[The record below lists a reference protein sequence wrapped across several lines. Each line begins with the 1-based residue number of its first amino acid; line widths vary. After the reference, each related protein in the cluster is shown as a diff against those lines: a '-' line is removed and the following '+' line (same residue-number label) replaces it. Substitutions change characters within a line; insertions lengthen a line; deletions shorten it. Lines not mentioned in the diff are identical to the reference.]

1 MVPADV
7 GSSPPIGATCTGLAC
22 FCHRRNS
29 ATRDFTCRV
38 TLLPYY
44 QIVTTQLPV

>member
-7 GSSPPIGATCTGLAC
+7 GSSPPVGATYKGLAC

-29 ATRDFTCRV
+29 ATRDFIGRV

-44 QIVTTQLPV
+44 QIVTTQVPV